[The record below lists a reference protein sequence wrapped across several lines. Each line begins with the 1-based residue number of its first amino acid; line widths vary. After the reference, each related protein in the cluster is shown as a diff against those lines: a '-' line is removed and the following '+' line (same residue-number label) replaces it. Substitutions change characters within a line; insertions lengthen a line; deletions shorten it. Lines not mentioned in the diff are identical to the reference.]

1 MNFTM
6 VKPDLLNLQGPHYE
20 FIEHTIKCVATG
32 QICGKNSVHFSSISA
47 PGGRLCSNIRGRMRR
62 MNRETTYT
70 ATSMKNITTKGTEK
84 ILYNVLKVLFLDLA
98 VALSLVFR
106 TTIKRGVEVINIAD
120 ALQSHLSAAF
130 GKVEDQRMMWM
141 APNMPITP
149 NMVQSE
155 RSKKGR

>member
-1 MNFTM
+1 
-6 VKPDLLNLQGPHYE
+6 
-20 FIEHTIKCVATG
+20 
-32 QICGKNSVHFSSISA
+32 
-47 PGGRLCSNIRGRMRR
+47 MRR

-98 VALSLVFR
+98 IALSLVFR

-120 ALQSHLSAAF
+120 SLQSHLSVAF
-130 GKVEDQRMMWM
+130 GKADDQSMMWM